1 MTRKAIALTAVLAA
15 LMPAAANADETGLAG
30 IHDQAAAKGRRICMT
45 SHFHDGSGQGGTR
58 KEAEAKAAQAWIDF
72 TAWEYG
78 STWGSFQVAEAKT
91 MDCSE
96 AGGRWSCSTS
106 ARPCKRDNRPARG
119 TSESARR

>member
-1 MTRKAIALTAVLAA
+1 MIRKAIALAA
-15 LMPAAANADETGLAG
+15 LAVAFSTPAAKADETGLAS
-30 IHDQAAAKGRRICMT
+30 IHDQAPAKGRRVCMT

-78 STWGSFQVAEAKT
+78 SSWGSFQTAEAKT

-106 ARPCKRDNRPARG
+106 ARPCKHDNRPGKAR
-119 TSESARR
+119 SQSAHR